1 MSGTVETKLSRKYLL
16 NVARKFVSINH
27 TGKWQIGIGL
37 SLAGKNLHGC
47 SFFLL
52 PLQNVNQIICR
63 KIMENINFSDHY
75 FQRYLIGNIISF

>member
-1 MSGTVETKLSRKYLL
+1 MSGTVESKLSRKYLL

-47 SFFLL
+47 SYFFYCHCK
-52 PLQNVNQIICR
+52 NHGEHKC
-63 KIMENINFSDHY
+63 F
-75 FQRYLIGNIISF
+75 